1 MSIGPINSLNNTYL
15 QSIFNST
22 LQRAGLSTGSTSA
35 MSSILSVQQPD
46 TQQLSPLAQMMR
58 QLQQLQQSDPAKYQ
72 QVTAQIAKNLRSA
85 ATTASANRNTAAAT
99 QLSQLANDFTQ
110 ASQTGQL
117 PNIQDVA
124 QAVGGGYHHHGRH
137 HHVQSADADADSSS
151 ASSTG
156 ASQSQT
162 LGRLLS
168 AFQTGSA
175 PSDSLNPTAI
185 IMDTL
190 DQAGI
195 GTTNAQEP

>member
-22 LQRAGLSTGSTSA
+22 LQQAGLSTGSTSA

-195 GTTNAQEP
+195 GTTNA